1 MQARSFTES
10 ARRAQIVA
18 AAIDTI
24 AEEGYARASFAK
36 IAKRAGLSSTG
47 LISYHFASKDE
58 LVQQLVMK
66 VYTEMREFMTER
78 MGNLSTAS
86 AALRAYIEGNIEFA
100 AAHSTE
106 MKAMLEVFVNGGI
119 DYDEDSERD
128 VVSPLEEIL
137 RWGQQAGEF
146 RDFNLRV
153 MATSIQRSVE
163 GPNFVLVG
171 EAGLSLDDYAAELVT
186 LFDLATRT
194 EGGSRNE

>member
-186 LFDLATRT
+186 LFELATRT

>member
-137 RWGQQAGEF
+137 RWGQQTGEF